1 MDVRRAFGE
10 RVRRLRLQRGLSQ
23 EALAEQ
29 AGLHWTYISG
39 VERGRRSPGLNV
51 IAKLAAALHVTLG
64 KLVEGLDYDRPS
76 RT

>member
-10 RVRRLRLQRGLSQ
+10 RVRRLRLQRRLSQ
-23 EALAEQ
+23 EALAER

-51 IAKLAAALHVTLG
+51 IAQLAAALHVTLG
-64 KLVEGLDYDRPS
+64 KLVEGLDYDRPPRS
-76 RT
+76 